1 MDTMKHPIILYD
13 GVCYLCN
20 WIVQFAL
27 ARDGQGR
34 LRYASLQSD
43 AGQALLRE
51 QGIATEEFKTS
62 LLIEDGK
69 AYLRS
74 TGALRTLRYLRF
86 PWPLF
91 YGFIIVPP
99 FIRDAVY
106 DFVAGRRYAWFGQM
120 EACPLPPPELRERFL
135 S

>member
-1 MDTMKHPIILYD
+1 MDIMKHPIILYD

-27 ARDGQGR
+27 TRDAEGH
-34 LRYASLQSD
+34 LRFASLQSD
-43 AGQALLRE
+43 MGQDLLRE
-51 QGIATEEFKTS
+51 QGIPTEEFKTS
-62 LLIEDGK
+62 LLIENGK
-69 AYLRS
+69 AYMRS
-74 TGALRTLRYLRF
+74 TGALRTVRYLRF
-86 PWPLF
+86 PWPLL

-99 FIRDAVY
+99 FIRDAIY
-106 DFVAGRRYAWFGQM
+106 DLVARKRYDWFGQM